1 MDANGFRRAYLDFFV
16 ARGHTEV
23 PSAGLVPHHPRAPL
37 FTNAGMNQF
46 IPYFLGEE
54 IPPYKR
60 ATTAQKCVRV
70 RGKHDDIDQVGRSPK
85 HLSFFEMLGNFSF
98 GDYFKAEAIGWAWEF
113 VTEVVGLGPDRLWVT
128 VHVDDDE
135 AAGIWADAV
144 GVPPERI
151 QRAGADNFWEM
162 GDTGPCGPCSEI
174 HFDRGEDW
182 GEGGGPVGGSEQR
195 YVELWNLVFPQYD
208 RQKDG
213 ELVPL
218 AKPGIDTGA
227 GFERFLAVVEG
238 VPTIWET
245 DVLRP
250 LVEAA
255 ESVTGH
261 SYGRDPEVDVSLRV
275 LADHARAMSF
285 LISDGVFPSNE
296 DRGYVLRRIIRR
308 AVLKASS
315 LGAQRLVCPA
325 MVQAVVDVMGQAYP
339 SLAKDAD
346 FVASV
351 ASREEER
358 FRANLRSGMS
368 LLDAE
373 LADGGEVSGEAAFK
387 LHDTHGFPIELT
399 REIAESRGARVDYD
413 GFSAAME
420 RQREQSRQASK
431 GQVGTDEANL
441 RAYREIL
448 EQFGP
453 SVFTGYEGT
462 EGEGRVLA
470 VLAGTEPG
478 QVEIFLD
485 RTPFYAEAGGQVGD
499 TGTIST
505 SSGRA
510 RVTDTT
516 SALPGLHR
524 HVAVIEQ
531 GTVEAGQQ
539 ARAVVDAERRAAI
552 RRNHTGTHLLHWA
565 LRQVL
570 GPHVKQQGSLVAP
583 DRLRFDFTHYAPVSR
598 AELDQVEDLVNA
610 QVLADMMVTTEE
622 LPRAE
627 AEAKGAIAFF
637 GDKYGE
643 VVRVVHAG
651 EHSVELCGGTHVER
665 LGMVGP
671 LEVVSESSIGAN
683 LRRVEALTGTAT
695 LERLRANEAR
705 LAQAASLLKAP
716 PEELVAAIERRLAE
730 HRAVQEEL
738 RAARRE
744 ALVAEAAALAASVGP
759 EGAVVARRDGLSPE
773 GLRELAVAVRSYP
786 GVRAVVLGGCP
797 EDAKVSLVAAVAKG
811 HVPDA
816 PELVAKAARVV
827 GGGGGGRNPEL
838 AMAGGRG
845 AEHLDEALEVARV
858 MLQGGAGAATARG
871 AGAATGAGTGR
882 GAGTVRATK
891 EGDS

>member
-54 IPPYKR
+54 VPPYRR

-98 GDYFKAEAIGWAWEF
+98 GDYFKAEAITWAWEF
-113 VTEVVGLGPDRLWVT
+113 ITEVVGLEADRLWVT
-128 VHVDDDE
+128 VHTDDDE
-135 AAGIWADAV
+135 AADIWADSV
-144 GVPPERI
+144 GVPRSRV
-151 QRAGADNFWEM
+151 QRTGADNFWEM
-162 GDTGPCGPCSEI
+162 GETGPCGPCSEI
-174 HFDRGEDW
+174 HFDRGSDW
-182 GEGGGPVGGSEQR
+182 GEAGGPVGGSEGR
-195 YVELWNLVFPQYD
+195 YVELWNLVFQQYD
-208 RQKDG
+208 RQKSG

-218 AKPGIDTGA
+218 AKAGIDTGA
-227 GFERFLAVVEG
+227 GLERFLAVVEG

-250 LVEAA
+250 LVAAA
-255 ESVTGH
+255 ESLTGR
-261 SYGRDPEVDVSLRV
+261 SYGRDEVTDAGLRV
-275 LADHARAMSF
+275 LADHARTMSF

-308 AVLKASS
+308 AVLRASS
-315 LGAQRLVCPA
+315 LGAKRLVCPT
-325 MVQAVVDVMGQAYP
+325 MVGAVVEVMGQAYP
-339 SLAKDAD
+339 SLQKSSD

-351 ASREEER
+351 AGKEEER

-373 LADGGEVSGEAAFK
+373 LAAGDELSGEVAFK

-399 REIAESRGARVDYD
+399 REIAEARGARVDLQ
-413 GFSAAME
+413 GFSVAMQ
-420 RQREQSRQASK
+420 RQRDQSREAGK
-431 GQVGTDEANL
+431 GQAVAEQANL
-441 RAYREIL
+441 GSYREIL

-453 SVFTGYEGT
+453 SVFTGYTGT
-462 EGEGRVLA
+462 RAEGRVLA
-470 VLAGTEPG
+470 VLAAPEAGKLE
-478 QVEIFLD
+478 VFLD

-510 RVTDTT
+510 RVIGTT
-516 SALPGLHR
+516 AALPGLHR
-524 HVAVIEQ
+524 HLVVMEEGFLEPGQ
-531 GTVEAGQQ
+531 EAL
-539 ARAVVDAERRAAI
+539 ASVDEERRAAI
-552 RRNHTGTHLLHWA
+552 RRNHTATHLLHWA
-565 LRQVL
+565 LREVL
-570 GPHVKQQGSLVAP
+570 GNHVKQQGSLVAP
-583 DRLRFDFTHYAPVSR
+583 DHLRFDFTHYAAVSR
-598 AELDQVEDLVNA
+598 AELDKVEDLVNA
-610 QVLADMMVTTEE
+610 QVLSDMPVSTVEM
-622 LPRAE
+622 PRAE

-651 EHSVELCGGTHVER
+651 DKSMELCGGTHVER
-665 LGMVGP
+665 LGMIG
-671 LEVVSESSIGAN
+671 LMQVVSESSIGSN
-683 LRRVEALTGTAT
+683 LRRVEAVTGTST

-705 LAQAASLLKAP
+705 LAEAANLLRTS
-716 PEELVAAIERRLAE
+716 PEDLVGAIERRLAE
-730 HRAVQEEL
+730 QRAIQEEL
-738 RAARRE
+738 RSVRQE
-744 ALVAEAAALAASVGP
+744 ALAGEAATLALSAGRN
-759 EGAVVARRDGLSPE
+759 GAVVARRDGLSPDR
-773 GLRELAVAVRSYP
+773 LRELALALRSRP

-797 EDAKVSLVAAVAKG
+797 GDGKVSLVAAVEKG
-811 HVPDA
+811 YVPAA

-838 AMAGGRG
+838 AMAGGRD
-845 AEHLDEALEVARV
+845 ASRLDEALEEARSE
-858 MLQGGAGAATARG
+858 LENAQALAAERSGAH
-871 AGAATGAGTGR
+871 
-882 GAGTVRATK
+882 K
-891 EGDS
+891 